1 MTSQFRPDAF
11 KASKTITTED
21 YYHVPNLNLMFYGG
35 HLRLLC
41 GIHPRIGLMGDGN
54 FLIMYFK

>member
-21 YYHVPNLNLMFYGG
+21 YYHVPNLSFDVLWWTPKVTLWHSPQNWSHGRRQLFNYV
-35 HLRLLC
+35 
-41 GIHPRIGLMGDGN
+41 
-54 FLIMYFK
+54 F